1 MTNIDMYANKYLGK
15 IFYFC
20 LKKTGNELDAADL
33 SCEISLEIVQAL
45 ARGKDPEKINA
56 WIWAVAR
63 NRWAKWAAKRYYHAL
78 EQVDIE
84 DYSDVLP
91 SVKNVEDDIIHS
103 QELECVRRELAF
115 IRSDYRN
122 LLVAHYFEEK
132 SVSQIS
138 HQFGIPLGT
147 VKTKLRSSRK
157 MLKEGMDM
165 ARQFGTRSF
174 QPETIRFISSG
185 NQPSGLPFRAVNRK
199 LPVNILCAA
208 NNNASTIEELSME
221 LGIAMPY
228 MEEEV
233 GLLTESELLRKLDN
247 GKYIT
252 NFFISP
258 KECPVSYTH
267 LTLPTILL
275 V

>member
-157 MLKEGMDM
+157 NVERRYGYGQTIWYKKLS
-165 ARQFGTRSF
+165 ARNHSVYF
-174 QPETIRFISSG
+174 
-185 NQPSGLPFRAVNRK
+185 FRKSAVRTA
-199 LPVNILCAA
+199 LQGC
-208 NNNASTIEELSME
+208 
-221 LGIAMPY
+221 
-228 MEEEV
+228 
-233 GLLTESELLRKLDN
+233 ESKTAR
-247 GKYIT
+247 
-252 NFFISP
+252 
-258 KECPVSYTH
+258 
-267 LTLPTILL
+267 
-275 V
+275 